1 MLRTRSLE
9 SSPLRQGSE
18 FMLRLVATLALL
30 TCGALLAL
38 VPASAVAA
46 GHGPTRGFMDTRTA
60 PCQDFFRYCNGAWWD
75 SVAIPAAYTGVGAGR
90 EMNDRNQDVLRRV
103 LEETAARVATEKD
116 PTLRKLGAF
125 YVTLMDSASADREGA
140 KPLAPFLKR
149 IDAIKTRADLEAEI
163 ARLHADGLGAPFA
176 FTSISDFK
184 NSKQMIGILF
194 QSGLGLP
201 ERDYYFRTDGKSDT
215 LRREYVAHLARTLE
229 LLGEAKSK
237 AAADAG
243 AVFKLETAL
252 ADSCIRRVEM
262 RDPNRI
268 YHKMTVGELQSL
280 APNFDW
286 VRYFTAMGVA
296 PLAKPTGSLNVAVPS
311 FARQT
316 SNLMASMP
324 LDTWR
329 AYLRVRLAT
338 TAAPWLGKAFFDE
351 SFRFDALITG
361 AKEPLPRWKSAV
373 DAVDGAMGEAL
384 GKAYVAR
391 QFPPESKA
399 RVVELVGDLVTV
411 LDGRLDKLTWMTDS
425 TRAQAKKKLAA
436 IYRKI
441 GYPDV
446 WRDYTAL
453 EVDTRNSAV
462 ENLRRA
468 EAFETRRQLARV
480 ETPVDKNEWR
490 MTPPTVNAYYS
501 PFNNEIVFPAG
512 ILQPP
517 QFDPTADDA
526 LNYGGIGMVIGHEIT
541 HGFDD
546 QGRRFDAEGNLKEW
560 WTPDDDKRF
569 KERAQRVVDQ
579 YNGYVAVDTLHV
591 NGQLTLGENI
601 ADLGGVTLAYYA
613 YQRYLDR
620 HGRQDLDGF
629 TSEQRFFIGFA
640 QAWRRKVRPESERLR
655 TLTDPHS
662 PAFWRVN
669 GPLSSMKE
677 FRAAFGCKDG
687 DPMVRADDKRA
698 EIW

>member
-1 MLRTRSLE
+1 VRR
-9 SSPLRQGSE
+9 PL
-18 FMLRLVATLALL
+18 AAI
-30 TCGALLAL
+30 ALLATL
-38 VPASAVAA
+38 SAVPAVTAGAA
-46 GHGPTRGFMDTRTA
+46 DRHGPARGFMDSKTP

-75 SVAIPAAYTGVGAGR
+75 SVSIPAAYTGVGAGR
-90 EMNDRNQDVLRRV
+90 EMNDRNQDVLRQV
-103 LEETAARVATEKD
+103 LEGCAAKVTTEKD

-125 YVTLMDSASADREGA
+125 YVSLMDSARADREGVQ
-140 KPLAPFLKR
+140 PLTPYLKR

-163 ARLHADGLGAPFA
+163 AREHLDGMGAPFA
-176 FTSISDFK
+176 FAALSDFK

-215 LRREYVAHLARTLE
+215 LRREYVAHMARMFQ
-229 LLGEAKSK
+229 LLGDPKEKAQANAEAIL
-237 AAADAG
+237 
-243 AVFKLETAL
+243 KLETAL
-252 ADSCIRRVEM
+252 ADSSMPRVEM

-268 YHKMTVGELQSL
+268 YHKMTVAELQTLS
-280 APNFDW
+280 PNFDW
-286 VRYFTAMGVA
+286 VRYFTAIGVT
-296 PLAKPTGSLNVAVPS
+296 PLARPAGSLNVAVPG

-316 SNLMASMP
+316 SNLMTSAP
-324 LDTWR
+324 LETWR
-329 AYLRVRLAT
+329 AYLKMKMAES
-338 TAAPWLGKAFFDE
+338 ASPWLGKTFFDE
-351 SFRFDALITG
+351 SFKFNSLLSG
-361 AKEPLPRWKSAV
+361 AKEPLPRWKNAV
-373 DAVDGAMGEAL
+373 DAIDGEMGEAL

-399 RVVELVGDLVTV
+399 RVVELVGDLLAV
-411 LDGRLDKLTWMTDS
+411 LDGRLDQLAWMTDA

-436 IYRKI
+436 IYKKI

-453 EVDTRNSAV
+453 EVDTKNPAM

-468 EAFETRRQLARV
+468 EAFETRRQLSKV
-480 ETPVDKNEWR
+480 DTPMDRNEWR
-490 MTPPTVNAYYS
+490 MSPPTVNAYYS

-560 WTPDDDKRF
+560 WTPEDDKAF
-569 KERAQRVVDQ
+569 KERAQKVVDQ
-579 YNGYVAVDTLHV
+579 YDGYVAVDTLHV
-591 NGQLTLGENI
+591 NGRLTLGENI

-613 YQRYLDR
+613 YQRYLER

-629 TSEQRFFIGFA
+629 TPEQRFFVGFA

-677 FRAAFGCKDG
+677 FRTAFGCKDG
-687 DPMVRADDKRA
+687 DPMVRPEDKRPQ
-698 EIW
+698 IW

>member
-1 MLRTRSLE
+1 MDRQPPSHPGSSTRH
-9 SSPLRQGSE
+9 PLR
-18 FMLRLVATLALL
+18 AALALL
-30 TCGALLAL
+30 LACAA
-38 VPASAVAA
+38 VIATRSPASAA
-46 GHGPTRGFMDTRTA
+46 GHGPTRAYMDTRVS
-60 PCQDFFRYCNGAWWD
+60 PCQDFFRYCNAAWFD
-75 SVAIPAAYTGVGAGR
+75 TVSIPAAYTGVGAGR
-90 EMNDRNQDVLRRV
+90 DMNDRNQDVLRQV
-103 LEETAARVATEKD
+103 LEETAARVTTEQD

-125 YVTLMDSASADREGA
+125 YVTLMDSVRADKEGIQ
-140 KPLAPFLKR
+140 PLMPILKR
-149 IDAIKTRADLEAEI
+149 IDAIKSRPDLEAEI

-176 FTSISDFK
+176 FGAFSDFK

-215 LRREYVAHLARTLE
+215 LRHEYVAHLGRMFQLM
-229 LLGEAKSK
+229 GEAKDK
-237 AAADAG
+237 AAADAE

-252 ADSCIRRVEM
+252 ADSSIPRVEM

-268 YHKMTVGELQSL
+268 YHKMTVAELQTL
-280 APNFDW
+280 APQFDW
-286 VRYFTAMGVA
+286 ARYFTALGVT
-296 PLAKPTGSLNVAVPS
+296 PLTRPTASLNVAVPR

-316 SNLMASMP
+316 SNLMTSIP
-324 LDTWR
+324 LETWR
-329 AYLRVRLAT
+329 AYLKVNVAN
-338 TAAPWLGKAFFDE
+338 TAAPWLGKALFDE
-351 SFRFDALITG
+351 SFKFNSLLSGT
-361 AKEPLPRWKSAV
+361 KEPLPRGKSAV
-373 DAVDGAMGEAL
+373 DAIDGEMGEAL

-399 RVVELVGDLVTV
+399 RVVELVGDLLAV
-411 LDGRLDKLTWMTDS
+411 LDGRLDKLAWMTDS
-425 TRAQAKKKLAA
+425 TRVQAKKKLAA

-453 EVDTRNSAV
+453 DVDTRNSAM

-468 EAFETRRQLARV
+468 EAFETRRQLAKI
-480 ETPVDKNEWR
+480 ETPVDRSEWR

-546 QGRRFDAEGNLKEW
+546 QGRRFDAAGNLKEW
-560 WTPDDDKRF
+560 WTPADDKAF

-620 HGRQDLDGF
+620 HGRADLDGF
-629 TSEQRFFIGFA
+629 TPEQRFFIGFA

-687 DPMVRADDKRA
+687 DPMVRAEDKRA

>member
-1 MLRTRSLE
+1 V
-9 SSPLRQGSE
+9 G
-18 FMLRLVATLALL
+18 RLVPVHPNASTRNRIHPAALA
-30 TCGALLAL
+30 AL
-38 VPASAVAA
+38 VMCAAVIGATSAARAA
-46 GHGPTRGFMDTRTA
+46 GHGPTRAYMDTRVP
-60 PCQDFFRYCNGAWWD
+60 PCQDFFRYCNAAWFD
-75 SVAIPAAYTGVGAGR
+75 TVAIPAAYTGVGAGR
-90 EMNDRNQDVLRRV
+90 EMVDRNQDVLRQV
-103 LEETAARVATEKD
+103 LEETAARVTTEKD

-125 YVTLMDSASADREGA
+125 YVTLMDSARADKEGIQ
-140 KPLAPFLKR
+140 PLKPFLQR
-149 IDAIKTRADLEAEI
+149 IDAIKSRADLEAEI

-176 FTSISDFK
+176 FTALSDFK

-215 LRREYVAHLARTLE
+215 LRHEYIAHLARMFQLM
-229 LLGEAKSK
+229 GEAKDQ
-237 AAADAG
+237 AAADAD

-252 ADSCIRRVEM
+252 ADSSSPRVEM

-268 YHKMTVGELQSL
+268 YHKMTVAELQTM

-286 VRYFTAMGVA
+286 ARYFTALGVT
-296 PLAKPTGSLNVAVPS
+296 PLAKPTGSLNVAVPK

-316 SNLMASMP
+316 SNLMASIP
-324 LDTWR
+324 LATWR
-329 AYLRVRLAT
+329 AYLKVNLAN
-338 TAAPWLGKAFFDE
+338 TAAPWLGQAFFDE
-351 SFRFDALITG
+351 SFKFNALLSG
-361 AKEPLPRWKSAV
+361 AKEPLPRWKNAV
-373 DAVDGAMGEAL
+373 DAIDGEMGEAL
-384 GKAYVAR
+384 GKAYVQR

-399 RVVELVGDLVTV
+399 RVVELVGDLLAV
-411 LDGRLDKLTWMTDS
+411 LDGRLDKLAWMTDS
-425 TRAQAKKKLAA
+425 TRTQAKKKLAA

-446 WRDYTAL
+446 WRDYAAL
-453 EVDTRNSAV
+453 EIDTKNSAM

-468 EAFETRRQLARV
+468 EAFETRRQLAKV
-480 ETPVDKNEWR
+480 ETPMDRNEWR

-546 QGRRFDAEGNLKEW
+546 QGRRFDADGNLKEW
-560 WTPDDDKRF
+560 WTPADDKAF

-613 YQRYLDR
+613 YQRYLER
-620 HGRQDLDGF
+620 HGRADLDGF
-629 TSEQRFFIGFA
+629 TPEQRFFIGFA

-687 DPMVRADDKRA
+687 DPMVRAEDKRA